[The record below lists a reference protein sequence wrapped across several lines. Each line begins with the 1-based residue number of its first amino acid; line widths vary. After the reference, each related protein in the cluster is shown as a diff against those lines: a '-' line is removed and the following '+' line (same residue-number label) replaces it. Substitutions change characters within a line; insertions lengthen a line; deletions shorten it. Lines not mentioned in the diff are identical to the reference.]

1 MRQTKDMRAYI
12 KIAGVILCLV
22 WSMSSFAQDR
32 IKQIETQLTSMTTE
46 VPGLEEKVQMS
57 VSGVSIQEFM
67 RGIAD
72 AHKLNISVDPTI
84 EQNIV
89 NNFANATVSDVL
101 LFVCKEYNLKINFIG
116 SIMSIV
122 KYEVP
127 EPIKIATPKRELS
140 ISYNKGKD
148 ELTLDLKN
156 DSLDAVVKVITQKS
170 KKNVVLA
177 AGVAPKMVSVYIE
190 NMPFENALEKL
201 GVANDLLIR
210 KTDDNFYVIEN
221 AGNLVDNKSP
231 NGKKKN
237 NRNNAG
243 NANNRNQN
251 GTGGGD
257 LVLNAKSASDISV
270 NGTDVSIDEVIK
282 EVAAAVGLDYFFVS
296 EVKDKATINLQ
307 STTFTELLDNM
318 FQGTD
323 LTYDYDKGVYVIG
336 ERKTE
341 GLRMTKVIQLQHRSV
356 ETVNEY
362 IPADIKQNVEVKEFL
377 DLNSLI
383 LSGSEPRIKEIE
395 QFIKTIDK
403 VVPVVL
409 IEVMIVDYTN
419 NRTNNVG
426 IEAGLGTEPAT
437 TSGTVFPEPNLSLS
451 SASINNLIES
461 FNGYGILNLGKVTPN
476 FYMNISALE
485 TQGILRVKSTPKL
498 ATLNGHEATMTIGNT
513 EYYVQETF
521 NTVSNTSTQTTNTRT
536 FQSVNADLSVT
547 VKPMVSG
554 DDQITLEI
562 SVSQS
567 DFTARIEPGAP
578 PGNISRDFTSFIR
591 VKDQE
596 MILLGGLEEK
606 SVSESGRGVPFLSRI
621 PVIKWLFSSRSRE
634 KKKSKLNIFIK
645 PTVIY

>member
-1 MRQTKDMRAYI
+1 MSNYI
-12 KIAGVILCLV
+12 KIMGILFCLFLSV
-22 WSMSSFAQDR
+22 NIIAQDR
-32 IKQIETQLTSMTTE
+32 IKQIETQLKSMTTE
-46 VPGLEEKVQMS
+46 VPGLEENVQMS

-84 EQNIV
+84 QQNIV

-122 KYEVP
+122 KYQVP
-127 EPIKIATPKRELS
+127 EPVKIALPKKELA
-140 ISYNKGKD
+140 ISYNKAKD

-156 DSLDAVVKVITQKS
+156 DSLDVVVKVITQKS
-170 KKNVVLA
+170 KKNVVLES
-177 AGVAPKMVSVYIE
+177 GVSPKMVSVYIE
-190 NMPFENALEKL
+190 NLPFDVALEKL
-201 GVANDLLIR
+201 GVANDLLIT
-210 KTDDNFYVIEN
+210 KTEDDTYLI
-221 AGNLVDNKSP
+221 GKNLTAATNNSTVK
-231 NGKKKN
+231 NGRSGS
-237 NRNNAG
+237 NRNNKNRG
-243 NANNRNQN
+243 NSTNS
-251 GTGGGD
+251 GTGGVGGD
-257 LVLNAKSASDISV
+257 LVFEAKSGSDISV
-270 NGTDVSIDEVIK
+270 NGVDIEIGEAIKSIAK
-282 EVAAAVGLDYFFVS
+282 EIGVDYYFVS
-296 EVKDKATINLQ
+296 EVKDKATVNLQ
-307 STTFTELLDNM
+307 STTFASLLDNM

-323 LTYDYDKGVYVIG
+323 LTYDYKNGIYVIG

-362 IPADIKQNVEVKEFL
+362 IPADIKQDVDVKEFL

-395 QFIKTIDK
+395 HFIKTIDK

-419 NRTNNVG
+419 SRTNSVG
-426 IEAGLGTEPAT
+426 IEAGLGTAPAT
-437 TSGTVFPEPNLSLS
+437 TGGTVFPEANVSLS
-451 SASINNLIES
+451 SSSINNLIES

-476 FYMNISALE
+476 FYLNVNALE

-521 NTVSNTSTQTTNTRT
+521 NTVANTSTQTTNTRT
-536 FQSVNADLSVT
+536 FQSVTADLSVT
-547 VKPMVSG
+547 IKPFVSG

-562 SVSQS
+562 SVAQS
-567 DFTARIEPGAP
+567 DFTARIEPEAP
-578 PGNISRDFTSFIR
+578 PGNVSRDFTSVIR

-606 SVSESGRGVPFLSRI
+606 SISESGRGVPFLSRI
-621 PVIKWLFSSRSRE
+621 PVIKWFFSSRSRE
-634 KKKSKLNIFIK
+634 KSKSKLNIFIK